1 MTAGD
6 SQCSM
11 LVKVARHGVKRSF
24 ADRVNMAGSHTPV
37 DMRPDRQS
45 GDSLAVA
52 AGGAIAVFG
61 LAAALVPL
69 RDTLGPANVALLVTV
84 VVVLAAV
91 GGGRTAGALS
101 GVVGAITFNFLYTK
115 PYLTLRV
122 NDSKDVAT
130 IVLIVVIGLG
140 VGQLT
145 SLRTRQQRAHTTGLR
160 SLRGIE
166 GIAALASSG
175 AGADQLWDAIRTEL
189 IDSLHLTDA
198 RWEQGEPEPGR
209 ATIDREGHLDIS
221 RHAFTG
227 HGFALPDNGAQ
238 VPVVAGGRRVGQIVL
253 EAPPLTTVTIEQ
265 RRAVL
270 AMADQLAATT
280 RAGTRAGP
288 TEPDTTHPDTT
299 TRRGRPIPGGG
310 VPRS

>member
-1 MTAGD
+1 MIDTSGTTPVSPVARPSANCDGL
-6 SQCSM
+6 SM
-11 LVKVARHGVKRSF
+11 LVKVAGHGVKTSF
-24 ADRVNMAGSHTPV
+24 AARVDHVDGRTTV
-37 DMRPDRQS
+37 DMRADRQS

-52 AGGAIAVFG
+52 AGGAIAAFG

-69 RDTLGPANVALLVTV
+69 RTTLGPANVALIVTV

-91 GGGRTAGALS
+91 GGGRTAGALT

-122 NDSKDVAT
+122 SDSKDIVT
-130 IVLIVVIGLG
+130 VVLIVVIGLG

-145 SLRTRQQRAHTTGLR
+145 SLRARQRRAHTTGLR

-166 GIAALASSG
+166 AIAAVASAG
-175 AGADQLWDAIRTEL
+175 AGADELWDAIRTEL
-189 IDSLHLTDA
+189 IASLHLTDA
-198 RWEQGEPEPGR
+198 RWEQGPPEPGR
-209 ATIDREGHLDIS
+209 ATIDRDGHLDVS

-227 HGFALPDNGAQ
+227 HGFALPDDGVQ

-265 RRAVL
+265 RRAVI

-280 RAGTRAGP
+280 HDEAPPADMHG
-288 TEPDTTHPDTT
+288 TT
-299 TRRGRPIPGGG
+299 TRSR
-310 VPRS
+310 